1 MAKWEELPV
10 EIQERMLQC
19 QEEQGNKK
27 DESVFIRK
35 INEFKR
41 DGGFNWGATKEKSSF
56 WSDVIHDNKFEIFYE
71 YYPKKEKPSSALLNL
86 TAHVWSTLFKKDI
99 TEQQVQEAL
108 EWYTQLKEIENKINN
123 LNKQ

>member
-35 INEFKR
+35 INELKR
-41 DGGFNWGATKEKSSF
+41 DGGFNWGDTKEESSF
-56 WSDVIHDNKFEIFYE
+56 WSDVIHDNKFEIF
-71 YYPKKEKPSSALLNL
+71 L
-86 TAHVWSTLFKKDI
+86 
-99 TEQQVQEAL
+99 
-108 EWYTQLKEIENKINN
+108 
-123 LNKQ
+123 

>member
-35 INEFKR
+35 INEFKS
-41 DGGFNWGATKEKSSF
+41 DGVLIGMTQKKS
-56 WSDVIHDNKFEIFYE
+56 
-71 YYPKKEKPSSALLNL
+71 LL
-86 TAHVWSTLFKKDI
+86 FG
-99 TEQQVQEAL
+99 QM
-108 EWYTQLKEIENKINN
+108 
-123 LNKQ
+123 

>member
-35 INEFKR
+35 INEFKSN
-41 DGGFNWGATKEKSSF
+41 GGFNWDDTKEESSF
-56 WSDVIHDNKFEIFYE
+56 WSDVIHDKKFEIFYE
-71 YYPKKEKPSSALLNL
+71 YYPKKKNHLL
-86 TAHVWSTLFKKDI
+86 LF
-99 TEQQVQEAL
+99 
-108 EWYTQLKEIENKINN
+108 
-123 LNKQ
+123 